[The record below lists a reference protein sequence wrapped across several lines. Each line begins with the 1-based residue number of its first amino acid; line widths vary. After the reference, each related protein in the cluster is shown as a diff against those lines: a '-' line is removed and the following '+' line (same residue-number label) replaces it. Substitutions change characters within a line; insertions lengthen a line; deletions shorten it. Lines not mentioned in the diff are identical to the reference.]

1 MSEKVITS
9 YKAFDKNMQCRG
21 FQYEVGKEYEMDGEV
36 KCCNQGF
43 HACKSPLEVWD
54 YYDMLD
60 SRYAEVEQSGKID
73 AGENSTKV
81 CSSRIK
87 IKAELKLADIINI
100 GVEWLKDI
108 TSPSKVKADGVLN
121 DNGNRRKQIGSSGY
135 SAQIG
140 SSGNYAQI
148 GSSGN
153 YAQIGSSGYSA
164 KIGSSGY
171 SAQIG
176 SSGYSAQIGSSGDSD
191 QIGSSGYY
199 AQIGSSGNYAKIG
212 SSGNYAKIGS
222 SGDYAKIGSSGDSAQ
237 IGSSG
242 NYAKIGSSGNYAK
255 IGSSGDYAK
264 IGSSGYYAQ
273 IGSSGDY
280 AQIGSSGNYAK
291 IDSTGEDSVIM
302 CAGNSSRA
310 KAKVGSWITLAEW
323 KWSDEKKRDVPVCVK
338 TEYVDGDNIKADTWY
353 QLKNRKFVEVTE

>member
-1 MSEKVITS
+1 MSGNVITS
-9 YKAFDKNMQCRG
+9 YKGFDKNMKCRG

-43 HACKSPLEVWD
+43 HACKSPMEVWD

-121 DNGNRRKQIGSSGY
+121 DNENRRKQIGSSDD

-140 SSGNYAQI
+140 SSGDYAK
-148 GSSGN
+148 
-153 YAQIGSSGYSA
+153 IGSSGYSA
-164 KIGSSGY
+164 KIGSSGD
-171 SAQIG
+171 
-176 SSGYSAQIGSSGDSD
+176 SAQIGSSGDSAK
-191 QIGSSGYY
+191 IGSSGDS
-199 AQIGSSGNYAKIG
+199 AKIGSSGDYAKIG
-212 SSGNYAKIGS
+212 SSGDYAKIGS

-242 NYAKIGSSGNYAK
+242 DSAK
-255 IGSSGDYAK
+255 IGSSGD
-264 IGSSGYYAQ
+264 S
-273 IGSSGDY
+273 
-280 AQIGSSGNYAK
+280 AK

-323 KWSDEKKRDVPVCVK
+323 KWSYEKKRDVPVCVK